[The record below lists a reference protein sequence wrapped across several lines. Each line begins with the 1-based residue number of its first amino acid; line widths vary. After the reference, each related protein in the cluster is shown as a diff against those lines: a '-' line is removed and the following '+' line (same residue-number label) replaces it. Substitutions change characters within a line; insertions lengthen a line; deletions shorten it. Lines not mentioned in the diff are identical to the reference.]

1 MKNIFKFICFVASI
15 ICVSSKTEDIHQSEF
30 EGNIEIIGGVPAMRT
45 ISFVSSIQVK
55 SNNRWQHFC
64 GGSLIDNQWI
74 MTAAHC
80 TRYINTSK
88 RYRVVIGRY
97 NLSRNNKREAIR
109 YLADIKIH
117 PDYSYDSIN
126 GKKHDIA
133 LIKLRSKVDYIPL
146 IELNNAIL
154 YPETL
159 RVVGW
164 GKTKVSNSNFPKL
177 LMQVD
182 VPVVPNKV
190 CKNEYPEITT
200 TMMCAGNTTND
211 SCQGD
216 SGGPLFSFYSNGTS
230 ILQIGIVSYGHGC
243 ATPYGVYTN
252 VYSYISWIYEIIGKF
267 SKKNN
272 D

>member
-1 MKNIFKFICFVASI
+1 MKIVFKTIWLICLIIVGNSETEVIIDNIPNKLN
-15 ICVSSKTEDIHQSEF
+15 
-30 EGNIEIIGGVPAMRT
+30 GNIEIIGGMPAERT
-45 ISFVSSIQVK
+45 VSFISSIQVK
-55 SNNRWQHFC
+55 NNNKWQHFC

-80 TRYINTSK
+80 TQYINTSK

-97 NLSRNNKREAIR
+97 NLSKRNKREAIR

-117 PDYSYDSIN
+117 PNYSYTN
-126 GKKHDIA
+126 GKEHDIA
-133 LIKLRSKVDYIPL
+133 LIKLRSKVNYIHN
-146 IELNNAIL
+146 IELTSTII

-164 GKTKVSNSNFPKL
+164 GRTSVDNFSYSKI

-190 CKNEYPEITT
+190 CKSEYPEITSN
-200 TMMCAGNTTND
+200 MMCAGNTTSD

-216 SGGPLFSFYSNGTS
+216 SGGPLFSFFNNGTAYR
-230 ILQIGIVSYGHGC
+230 QIGIVSYGHGC
-243 ATPYGVYTN
+243 ANPYGVYTN
-252 VYSYISWIYEIIGKF
+252 IYSYISWVYEIIGKF
-267 SKKNN
+267 SKIN
-272 D
+272 